1 MRKLYEKREVL
12 FAVLWIVAYCLAMT
26 PVKGQFGYGS
36 PWMLLVLAAFAA
48 GMTALV
54 KKWKLEGKYG
64 LVGWPKDMKRYLY
77 FIPMWILAT
86 GNLWDGFALSYNGV
100 TLVIA
105 TLSMLLVGYVEE
117 LLFRGFLFKAMLGN
131 GKATT
136 AIIVSAV
143 TFGMGHIVNLLAGQA
158 SAETVLQMLFAGSWG
173 FILTMVFYRS
183 GSLIPCIIAHA
194 MIDVFS
200 LYGADNALVDWIY
213 IGVTIAVAVFY
224 CVYLGRLKSADSE

>member
-36 PWMLLVLAAFAA
+36 IWMLLVLAAFAA

-54 KKWKLEGKYG
+54 KKWKLEEKYG

-77 FIPMWILAT
+77 FIPMWVLAT
-86 GNLWDGFALSYNGV
+86 GNLWDGFAPSYQGM
-100 TLVIA
+100 TLAIA

-131 GKATT
+131 GKAIV

-158 SAETVLQMLFAGSWG
+158 SVETVLQMLFAVSWG